1 MSREVG
7 ENIKR
12 IRRVAGRSQEDLAEV
27 CRLSV
32 STVQKAEQ
40 GRTVR
45 TETLHAI
52 ARGLGVTTS
61 KLFAADSP
69 EPVVG
74 DDATKRSLMPIREA
88 LMPPVGVDGVAM
100 VPVHTPGGLTE
111 LRKSV
116 LAAHDLY
123 SADDFGAVARVLP
136 RLLRDSEATV
146 ALAEDDEARQEAERV
161 RTLTLLVSGKFL
173 TQVRQYDLAYSALT
187 EGIRTAQSAGDR
199 SGAAIGVIGLGWLL
213 LRQDRFTD
221 CYNLAVRAAEELEP
235 RISDTDP
242 ARVGIWG
249 ELWMRAAAAAVRD
262 NRPQEAKAAR
272 RMVARAVAGLPN
284 EGAAFPTTWG
294 GFGPVTASV
303 KSVEDY
309 LIRGDGRAEARAVL
323 RLSERGV
330 LRRDARKRS
339 GNTTAV
345 NWGRHRLDVAQAHV
359 LLGAHQDGM
368 EVLTAVKTAQP
379 EWIKHQPM
387 ARRIMADVLRTRK
400 RTLSVE
406 MRDMA
411 AHLGV
416 SG

>member
-7 ENIKR
+7 DNIKR
-12 IRRVAGRSQEDLAEV
+12 LRRIAGQSQEDLAEASL
-27 CRLSV
+27 LSV
-32 STVQKAEQ
+32 STVQKAER

-61 KLFAADSP
+61 KLFAADAP
-69 EPVVG
+69 DPVVG
-74 DDATKRSLMPIREA
+74 DDATKRSLMPIRAA

-100 VPVHTPGGLTE
+100 IPVHTPGGLAE
-111 LRKSV
+111 LRRSV
-116 LAAHDLY
+116 LATHELY
-123 SADDFGAVARVLP
+123 AADDFGAVARALP
-136 RLLRDSEATV
+136 QLLRDAEATV
-146 ALAEDDEARQEAERV
+146 ALAEDDGARQAAERV
-161 RTLTLLVSGKFL
+161 RALTLLVSGKFL
-173 TQVRQYDLAYSALT
+173 TQVRQYDLAYAALT
-187 EGIRTAQSAGDR
+187 KAIRTAQSAEDR
-199 SGAAIGVIGLGWLL
+199 RAAAVGVIGLGWLL

-221 CYNLAVRAAEELEP
+221 CYNLAVRAAEEMEP

-242 ARVGIWG
+242 ARVGMWG

-272 RMVARAVAGLPN
+272 RMVARAAAGLSV
-284 EGAAFPTTWG
+284 EGAAFPMTWG

-345 NWGRHRLDVAQAHV
+345 NWGRHRLDVAHAHV
-359 LLGAHQDGM
+359 LLGAHQAGM

-387 ARRIMADVLRTRK
+387 ARRTMSDILRTRK
-400 RTLSVE
+400 RTLTVE

-411 AHLGV
+411 AHLGI